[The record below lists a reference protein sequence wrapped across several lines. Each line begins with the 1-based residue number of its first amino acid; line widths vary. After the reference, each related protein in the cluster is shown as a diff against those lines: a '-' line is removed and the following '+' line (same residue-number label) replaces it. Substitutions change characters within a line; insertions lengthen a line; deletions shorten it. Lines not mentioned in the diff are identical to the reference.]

1 MAKIVEVGK
10 KAPNFTLPD
19 TERKQRKLSEFQG
32 KRTILAFF
40 PGAFT
45 SVCTRE
51 MCRFR
56 DDFSKLHDMGA
67 QIVAI
72 SVDSPFANKGFADV
86 NNIRFPI
93 LSDYDRKVIEAYG
106 IKLNNFAGLAGYV
119 AAKRS
124 VFITDKDGIVR
135 YKWVSDDPAIEPKY
149 EEISKALA
157 KIK

>member
-1 MAKIVEVGK
+1 MAKTVEVGK
-10 KAPNFTLPD
+10 KVPSFILPD
-19 TERKQRKLSEFQG
+19 TERKHRKLSEFKG
-32 KRTILAFF
+32 KPTILAFF

-45 SVCTRE
+45 GVCTRE

-56 DDFSKLHDMGA
+56 DDFSKLEGMGA

-86 NNIRFPI
+86 NKLKFPV
-93 LSDYDRKVIEAYG
+93 LSDYDRKVIGAYG
-106 IKLNNFAGLAGYV
+106 IELNSFAGLAGYV
-119 AAKRS
+119 VAKRS
-124 VFITDKDGIVR
+124 VFIIDKDGIVM

>member
-1 MAKIVEVGK
+1 MAKTVKVGK

-19 TERKQRKLSEFQG
+19 TGRKQRKLSEFKG
-32 KRTILAFF
+32 KPTILAFF

-56 DDFSKLHDMGA
+56 DDFAKLQDMGA
-67 QIVAI
+67 QVVAV
-72 SVDSPFANKGFADV
+72 SVDSPFANKGFADA
-86 NNIRFPI
+86 NKLKFPI
-93 LSDYDRKVIEAYG
+93 LSDYDRKVIGAYG
-106 IKLNNFAGLAGYV
+106 IELNDFAGLAGYV

-135 YKWVSDDPAIEPKY
+135 YEWISDDPAIEPKY
-149 EEISKALA
+149 EEISKALV

>member
-1 MAKIVEVGK
+1 MAKAVEVGK
-10 KAPNFTLPD
+10 KVPSFTLPD
-19 TERKQRKLSEFQG
+19 TERKQRKLSEFKG
-32 KRTILAFF
+32 KPTILAFF

-45 SVCTRE
+45 GVCTRE

-56 DDFSKLHDMGA
+56 DDFSKLEGMGA

-86 NNIRFPI
+86 NKLKFPV
-93 LSDYDRKVIEAYG
+93 LSDYDRKVIGAYG
-106 IKLNNFAGLAGYV
+106 IELNNFAGLAGYV
-119 AAKRS
+119 VAKRS
-124 VFITDKDGIVR
+124 VFIIDKDGIIR